1 MKATV
6 LAFGL
11 SSLALGA
18 CVHQTAQQPRQM
30 PGPAMSIAE
39 AKAAAVESRKDEMM
53 RELATCE
60 SGGHGESDRPIYGF
74 RGMFVGRFQFMP
86 TTVRAM
92 VQQRDGMVLSLRE
105 ATDLAHDYERAKDLA
120 KYMIFEQGQVSAWPA
135 CARKLGLYQQVSEI
149 QSAQAQ

>member
-18 CVHQTAQQPRQM
+18 CVPQTAQPPKAL
-30 PGPAMSIAE
+30 PGPVLTIAE
-39 AKAAAVESRKDEMM
+39 AKAQALDARKDEML

-60 SGGHGESDRPIYGF
+60 SGGHGEAERPIYGF

-86 TTVRAM
+86 RTVMAY
-92 VQQRDGMVLSLRE
+92 VQQRDGRLLSFTE
-105 ATDLAHDYERAKDLA
+105 ATQLAHDYDQAKELA
-120 KYMIFEQGQVSAWPA
+120 KYMIFEQGRVYDWPA
-135 CARKLGLYQQVSEI
+135 CARKLGLARQVAEI
-149 QSAQAQ
+149 QSAQ

>member
-18 CVHQTAQQPRQM
+18 CVPQTAQKPKQM
-30 PGPAMSIAE
+30 PGPVLTVAE
-39 AKAAAVESRKDEMM
+39 ARAQATEQRKDEIL

-60 SGGHGESDRPIYGF
+60 SGGHGEADRPIYGF

-86 TTVRAM
+86 RTVIAY
-92 VQQRDGMVLSLRE
+92 VQQRDGRQLSLRE
-105 ATDLAHDYERAKDLA
+105 ATDLAHDYEQAKDLA
-120 KYMIFEQGQVSAWPA
+120 KYMIFDQGRVNDWPA
-135 CARKLGLYQQVSEI
+135 CARKLGLHAQVAEI
-149 QSAQAQ
+149 HANQ

>member
-18 CVHQTAQQPRQM
+18 CVQQTASPKTM
-30 PGPAMSIAE
+30 PGPVMSVAE
-39 AKAAAVESRKDEMM
+39 AKAAALDNRKDELM

-60 SGGHGESDRPIYGF
+60 SGGHGESDRPIYGG

-86 TTVRAM
+86 ATVRA
-92 VQQRDGMVLSLRE
+92 VIQQRDGTLLSMRE
-105 ATDLAHDYERAKDLA
+105 ATDLAHDYEKARELA
-120 KYMIFEQGQVSAWPA
+120 KYMIFEQGQINAWPA
-135 CARKLGLYQQVSEI
+135 CARKLGLHQQVSEI

>member
-18 CVHQTAQQPRQM
+18 CVQQTAAPKHM
-30 PGPAMSIAE
+30 PGPVMSVAE
-39 AKAAAVESRKDEMM
+39 AKAAALDQRKDEML

-60 SGGHGESDRPIYGF
+60 SGGHGEADRPIYGN

-86 TTVRAM
+86 RTVMAY
-92 VQQRDGMVLSLRE
+92 VKERDGRLLSFQE
-105 ATDLAHDYERAKDLA
+105 ATELAHDYGRAKELA
-120 KYMIFEQGQVSAWPA
+120 KYMIFEQGQVNAWPA
-135 CARKLGLYQQVSEI
+135 CARKLGLHAQVAEI
-149 QSAQAQ
+149 QSAR

>member
-18 CVHQTAQQPRQM
+18 CVQQTAQPKSM
-30 PGPAMSIAE
+30 PGPVLSIAE
-39 AKAAAVESRKDEMM
+39 AKASALDQRKNEML

-60 SGGHGESDRPIYGF
+60 SGGHGETDRPIYGG

-86 TTVRAM
+86 RTVMAY
-92 VQQRDGMVLSLRE
+92 VQQRDGRVLSFRE
-105 ATDLAHDYERAKDLA
+105 ATDLAHDYNRAKDLA
-120 KYMIFEQGQVSAWPA
+120 KYMIFEQGRINDWPA
-135 CARKLGLYQQVSEI
+135 CSRRLGLVQQVAEI
-149 QSAQAQ
+149 QSLQ

>member
-18 CVHQTAQQPRQM
+18 CVQQTAQPKSM
-30 PGPAMSIAE
+30 PGPVMTIAE
-39 AKAAAVESRKDEMM
+39 AKAAAVDQRKNEML

-60 SGGHGESDRPIYGF
+60 SGGHGETDRPIYGG

-86 TTVRAM
+86 RTVMAY
-92 VQQRDGMVLSLRE
+92 VQQRDGRVLSFRE
-105 ATDLAHDYERAKDLA
+105 ATDLAHDYDQAKELA
-120 KYMIFEQGQVSAWPA
+120 KYMIFEQGRINDWPA
-135 CARKLGLYQQVSEI
+135 CSRKLGLVNQVAEI
-149 QSAQAQ
+149 QSLQ

>member
-18 CVHQTAQQPRQM
+18 CVPQHQAAKQM
-30 PGPAMSIAE
+30 PGPVLSVAE
-39 AKAAAVESRKDEMM
+39 AKAAALEERKNEML

-60 SGGHGESDRPIYGF
+60 SGGHGEADRPIYGF

-86 TTVRAM
+86 STVRA
-92 VQQRDGMVLSLRE
+92 VLQQRDGTVLSLRE
-105 ATDLAHDYERAKDLA
+105 ATDFAHDYEKAKELA
-120 KYMIFEQGQVSAWPA
+120 KYMIFEQGQVNAWPA
-135 CARKLGLYQQVSEI
+135 CARKLGLRQQVSEI

>member
-18 CVHQTAQQPRQM
+18 CIPQTAQQPKQM
-30 PGPAMSIAE
+30 PGPVLSIAE
-39 AKAAAVESRKDEMM
+39 VKARAAEQRKDEIL

-60 SGGHGESDRPIYGF
+60 SGGHGESDRPIYGG

-86 TTVRAM
+86 QTVVAY
-92 VQQRDGMVLSLRE
+92 VKERDGRQLSFRE
-105 ATDLAHDYERAKDLA
+105 ATELAHDYDRAKELA
-120 KYMIFEQGQVSAWPA
+120 KYMIFEQGRINDWPA
-135 CARKLGLYQQVSEI
+135 CSRKLGLAQQVADIKASE
-149 QSAQAQ
+149 